1 MMLRYYQQIIDKDIT
16 DLSLSD
22 CRNGIDEIDDLILDL
37 LGKRTQIVKRVG
49 EYKTHHGETDKVFI
63 RPGREASMLKS
74 LIERSTNTTSYSPE
88 AIARIWRAIISS
100 SVDIEQSLRIM
111 AHTPPSENNDNYWLA
126 REYFGSALT
135 NIKTDSDAMSLLDLI
150 VSDYANIGVLSITD
164 KNQYWWEELA
174 KISKKHHIKVFA
186 KLPFSHIPTFALAK
200 IDPEPTD
207 GTVSLWVVHSS
218 IDEKIDTWQKVLKI
232 LKKYS
237 TNKVS
242 LLQRH
247 KDTILLEIDGYWIN
261 KNDELIQTMA
271 KEGITI
277 EPIGAYAVNLLA

>member
-1 MMLRYYQQIIDKDIT
+1 MLRYYKQIIDANIN
-16 DLSLSD
+16 DLSLTD

-49 EYKTHHGETDKVFI
+49 EYKTHQGENGKVFI
-63 RPGREASMLKS
+63 RPGREASMLRN
-74 LIERSTNTTSYSPE
+74 LIERSIDHTSYSPE
-88 AIARIWRAIISS
+88 AITRIWRAIISS

-111 AHTPPSENNDNYWLA
+111 AHIPPTENNDTYWLA
-126 REYFGSALT
+126 REYFGSTLT
-135 NIKTDSDAMSLLDLI
+135 NIKTASDAKSLIDLV

-164 KNQYWWEELA
+164 KNQYWWKYFAEISDKEQL
-174 KISKKHHIKVFA
+174 KIFVR
-186 KLPFSHIPTFALAK
+186 LPFSHTPTFAMAK

-207 GTVSLWVVHSS
+207 DAVSLWVVENS
-218 IDEKIDTWQKVLKI
+218 IKEKIDTWQKVLKV

-247 KDTILLEIDGYWIN
+247 KDTILLEINGYWID
-261 KNDELIQTMA
+261 KNDKNIQTMA
-271 KEGITI
+271 KQGIKIT
-277 EPIGAYAVNLLA
+277 PIGAYAKSVI